1 MGSGKYALMIALYS
15 AVASFFSMPVW
26 AQVDF
31 GLRGGL
37 NYSNIHFAD
46 HSGFTRFGLFFTP
59 GYGFHAGADIRYGA
73 WERVSLRSGLI
84 VNQKGASEIP
94 GYPFDNESLRRS
106 LYYLSL
112 PLLVN
117 TEVWKGFAIE
127 GGVETALLLNAGDER
142 YKNKSAEIGWCL
154 GLGKT
159 FAMQYEIAVRYVQGL
174 SPAGT
179 ETFPGQDTNGDDNS
193 FTVKAFNRN
202 LQISF
207 AYFFIRSKQKGQKT
221 VP

>member
-1 MGSGKYALMIALYS
+1 MESGRYALVMVLCSVLYS
-15 AVASFFSMPVW
+15 CLTVPAR
-26 AQVDF
+26 AQVNF
-31 GLRGGL
+31 GLRAGL

-46 HSGFTRFGLFFTP
+46 NSGFTRFGLFFTP
-59 GYGFHAGADIRYGA
+59 AYGFHAGADIRYGA
-73 WERVSLRSGLI
+73 SERVSLRSGLM

-94 GYPFDNESLRRS
+94 GYPFDNESHRRS
-106 LYYLSL
+106 LYYMSL

-117 TEVWKGFAIE
+117 AEVWKGFAVE

-179 ETFPGQDTNGDDNS
+179 ETFPGQDANGDDNS

-207 AYFFIRSKQKGQKT
+207 AYFFMRSKQKEQNT
-221 VP
+221 LP